1 MNDHLLVVV
10 GDIVVVVVVV
20 VVSACPLYSSCGKT
34 NLGGGSWNCQLPTIA
49 STCQAGGQASV
60 VAQHPRAAAEMVE
73 VAVEDVRHLPLGR
86 VGLPEPSATGDRS
99 WEARAHRLRLLEV
112 GA

>member
-10 GDIVVVVVVV
+10 GDIVVVVV

-60 VAQHPRAAAEMVE
+60 VAQHPRAAAEMIE

-86 VGLPEPSATGDRS
+86 AGLSEPSASGDRS